1 MARTICRSGF
11 TLVELLVVIAIIGI
25 LVGLLLPAVQA
36 AREAARRMQCSN
48 NVKQLGLA
56 THNMADTYNK
66 LPPAVAPNAGRTTY
80 LPNGTVD
87 PGNWANMKTP
97 GPYHGKNFTIFTHLL
112 PFIEQKNM
120 YNQMDPKLNNGGTD
134 GSATNLPLRR
144 DNPVPAYICPSDPS
158 ISNGKSQATRFIIQ
172 SVGTASSY
180 GANYNAFGDGINTE
194 TDWNPQGVKGY
205 GTLGSF
211 TDGLSNSIF
220 YTEMYATCV
229 LTGTPAGG
237 TAATS
242 QWFHSNSWLRPIVCT
257 PYPFK
262 EPWLPSPDSGPDGYT
277 RCLKFQ
283 VAPAWSKGCDS
294 ARGQSGHMGGMNV
307 SFGDGS
313 VQFISGSIDNLSWQK
328 LCHPSDGQVNGEY

>member
-66 LPPAVAPNAGRTTY
+66 LPPAVAPNAGKTTY
-80 LPNGTVD
+80 LPSGTVD

-112 PFIEQKNM
+112 PFIEQTNM

-172 SVGTASSY
+172 RVGTASSY

-205 GTLGSF
+205 RTLGSF

-257 PYPFK
+257 PYPYK
-262 EPWLPSPDSGPDGYT
+262 EPWLPSPDSGSDGYT

-283 VAPAWSKGCDS
+283 VAPKWSAGCDS
-294 ARGQSGHMGGMNV
+294 ARGQSGHVGGMNV
-307 SFGDGS
+307 AFGDGS
-313 VQFISGSIDNLSWQK
+313 VQFISGSIDTLSWQK
-328 LCHPSDGQVNGEY
+328 LCHPRDGQVNGEY